1 MANGPS
7 GHIEQLP
14 SGSWRV
20 KVYAGT
26 DPLTGREIRFRQTCK
41 TKVAAQI
48 ELGKLLERALAAAS
62 RKPARPS
69 LGCHHPAYGPRSC
82 RTNVTVPSGPGIIT
96 KAAVSTR
103 LARFAAAA
111 EPSAMVT
118 RHTVALLA
126 VTSATPAGA
135 LAELGGF

>member
-1 MANGPS
+1 MPM
-7 GHIEQLP
+7 
-14 SGSWRV
+14 
-20 KVYAGT
+20 T
-26 DPLTGREIRFRQTCK
+26 EIRPPSDF
-41 TKVAAQI
+41 
-48 ELGKLLERALAAAS
+48 GS
-62 RKPARPS
+62 R
-69 LGCHHPAYGPRSC
+69 PRDMGIF
-82 RTNVTVPSGPGIIT
+82 NVTVPSGPGIIT

-135 LAELGGF
+135 LASSAGSEFHRSGAVGRLPASERLHDVEPSEQSTSQLLQRMMSDVKELPAVGRGRVQLQRG

>member
-1 MANGPS
+1 M
-7 GHIEQLP
+7 HITIIDCIMHSQFW
-14 SGSWRV
+14 S
-20 KVYAGT
+20 T
-26 DPLTGREIRFRQTCK
+26 RER
-41 TKVAAQI
+41 
-48 ELGKLLERALAAAS
+48 ERDTAV
-62 RKPARPS
+62 
-69 LGCHHPAYGPRSC
+69 HHPGRAADGRKQAQHDADD
-82 RTNVTVPSGPGIIT
+82 RDTTAVRLRDAGHENMGILNVTVPSGPGIIT